1 MNQVQVSGKVIFLS
15 GGAGGLGR
23 ALADLLLTRGGHV
36 WVGDVSQASVDQLLE
51 RLGGKHG
58 EGKLGG
64 TELDVR
70 AGHSWEAAWEKCVES
85 LGQPDILVNI
95 AGVKGEEDWETLY
108 DVNLKGVHHGV
119 ETGLRRM
126 SREAGGRG
134 GVIVNVSSTCGVTCH
149 GDMFATPAYT
159 ASKHAV
165 TALTR
170 TFGVRGETAQ
180 RQGLRGE
187 S

>member
-23 ALADLLLTRGGHV
+23 ALADLLLTRGGSV
-36 WVGDVSQASVDQLLE
+36 WLGDVSQAAVEEVLE
-51 RLGGKHG
+51 PLRGKHSQAR
-58 EGKLGG
+58 LGG

-70 AGHSWEAAWEKCVES
+70 SASSWEAAWQKCVDS

-95 AGVKGEEDWETLY
+95 AGVKGEEDWQTVY

-119 ETGLRRM
+119 ETGLSKM

-170 TFGVRGETAQ
+170 TFGVRVEAAQ
-180 RQGLRGE
+180 
-187 S
+187 

>member
-23 ALADLLLTRGGHV
+23 ALADLLLARGGSV
-36 WVGDVSQASVDQLLE
+36 WLGDVSQAAVEEVLE
-51 RLGGKHG
+51 PLRGKHSQAR
-58 EGKLGG
+58 LGG

-70 AGHSWEAAWEKCVES
+70 SGSSWEAAWQKCVDS

-95 AGVKGEEDWETLY
+95 AGLKGEADWETVY

-119 ETGLRRM
+119 ETGLRGM

-170 TFGVRGETAQ
+170 TFGVRGEA
-180 RQGLRGE
+180 RLRA
-187 S
+187 